1 MEKFSRDNNN
11 LTLRV
16 MLKDAAVKMRLRVT
30 GYYQG
35 ENISILS
42 NKGLILTYKDYS
54 TISQKIKTF

>member
-1 MEKFSRDNNN
+1 
-11 LTLRV
+11 

-42 NKGLILTYKDYS
+42 NKSLILTYKDYS
-54 TISQKIKTF
+54 TISQKIKTFKLILKKQKL

>member
-1 MEKFSRDNNN
+1 
-11 LTLRV
+11 

-54 TISQKIKTF
+54 TISQKIKTFEINP